1 MKPILLA
8 TTFMVMAALL
18 MFCSCEQINRSFEQ
32 TRNPRPEK
40 TDAAM
45 HTETE
50 SHSTSSSSSSTTT
63 IVGSGSG
70 DQSGNR
76 SIFEDAATLDR
87 IQSELEQLPQ
97 FRGKELMLYQSLHF
111 YDFQGGRITINIQN
125 PDTTENI
132 DQYVYANGKWQ
143 EPTPVKTFGQLQQ
156 EVDFLMPLSRIRFAT
171 AKKIN
176 DVANEKIKD
185 IPGGKTNGFI
195 YFNCMRIKRLNKTD
209 AGWYLQIQ
217 GARSDLRLDFD
228 PDGNLKEMKK
238 Q

>member
-1 MKPILLA
+1 MMLCA
-8 TTFMVMAALL
+8 
-18 MFCSCEQINRSFEQ
+18 CEQINKSFEE
-32 TRNPRPEK
+32 TRHPRPEK
-40 TDAAM
+40 KDAAM
-45 HTETE
+45 HTTTE
-50 SHSTSSSSSSTTT
+50 SHSTNSSTV
-63 IVGSGSG
+63 IESDGG
-70 DQSGNR
+70 DASSNR

-87 IQSELEQLPQ
+87 IQSELENLPQ
-97 FRGKELMLYQSLHF
+97 FRGKQLMLYQTLYF
-111 YDFQGGRITINIQN
+111 YDFQGGRISINIQN

-143 EPTPVKTFGQLQQ
+143 DPTPVKIVGSMQN
-156 EVDFLMPLSRIRFAT
+156 EVDFLMPLSRIRLAT

-176 DVANEKIKD
+176 DIAQGKIKE

-195 YFNCMRIKRLNKTD
+195 YFNYMKIKRVNRTE

-217 GARSDLRLDFD
+217 GARSDLRLNFD

>member
-8 TTFMVMAALL
+8 TSLTGMAALL

-40 TDAAM
+40 SDAAM

-50 SHSTSSSSSSTTT
+50 SHSTSTTTT
-63 IVGSGSG
+63 IIAGPGSG
-70 DQSGNR
+70 DLSDDR
-76 SIFEDAATLDR
+76 SIFEDAGRLDR
-87 IQSELEQLPQ
+87 IQSELENLPQ
-97 FRGKELMLYQSLHF
+97 FRGKKLMLYQSLHF

-156 EVDFLMPLSRIRFAT
+156 EVDFLMPLNRIRFAT

-195 YFNCMRIKRLNKTD
+195 YFTCMRIKRLNKTE

>member
-1 MKPILLA
+1 
-8 TTFMVMAALL
+8 MAALL
-18 MFCSCEQINRSFEQ
+18 MFCSCEQINQSFEQ
-32 TRNPRPEK
+32 TRHPRPEK
-40 TDAAM
+40 SGATM

-50 SHSTSSSSSSTTT
+50 SHSTSSSATTT
-63 IVGSGSG
+63 IVESGSA
-70 DQSGNR
+70 DPSANR

-87 IQSELEQLPQ
+87 IQSELENLPQ
-97 FRGKELMLYQSLHF
+97 FRGKKLMLYQTLYF
-111 YDFQGGRITINIQN
+111 YDFQGGRISVNIQN

-156 EVDFLMPLSRIRFAT
+156 EVDFLMPLNRIRFAT

-195 YFNCMRIKRLNKTD
+195 YFNCMRIKRLNKTE

-217 GARSDLRLDFD
+217 GTRSDLRLNFD
-228 PDGNLKEMKK
+228 PDGNLKEMK
-238 Q
+238 QQ

>member
-1 MKPILLA
+1 MKPTSL
-8 TTFMVMAALL
+8 TTVFAGVAALL
-18 MFCSCEQINRSFEQ
+18 MYCSCEQINRSFEE
-32 TRNPRPEK
+32 TRHPRPAK
-40 TDAAM
+40 TDAAT
-45 HTETE
+45 HTET
-50 SHSTSSSSSSTTT
+50 HGSSSTTT
-63 IVGSGSG
+63 IIGSDSG
-70 DQSGNR
+70 DPLNNR

-87 IQSELEQLPQ
+87 IQSELEGLPQ
-97 FRGKELMLYQSLHF
+97 FRGKKLMLYQSLFF

-132 DQYVYANGKWQ
+132 DQYLYANEKWQ
-143 EPTPVKTFGQLQQ
+143 APTPVKTFGQLQQ
-156 EVDFLMPLSRIRFAT
+156 EVDFLMPLSGIRFAT

-176 DVANEKIKD
+176 DIAIEKIKD

-195 YFNCMRIKRLNKTD
+195 YFNCMRIKRLNKIN

-217 GARSDLRLDFD
+217 GTRSDMRLDFD